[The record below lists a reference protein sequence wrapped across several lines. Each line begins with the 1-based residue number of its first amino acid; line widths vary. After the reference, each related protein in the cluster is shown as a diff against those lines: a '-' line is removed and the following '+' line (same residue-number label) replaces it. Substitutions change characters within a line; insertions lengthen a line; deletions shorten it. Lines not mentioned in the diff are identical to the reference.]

1 MLTIVRKALNTFF
14 LIVLLLLSAPT
25 LLFLTKWYYANLITQ
40 KTYVGVIDMPRVIE
54 KSEEVINAAKTLL
67 ASSDVRAVVINC
79 DGIGGNSGA
88 CQAIHSDIIKLKQ
101 IFKKPVLAYIE
112 DFSFAGSYFVATA
125 ADFIVSSE
133 GARIG
138 FFSTYLQ
145 KEENQ
150 ILVDNNE
157 DFSLSV
163 KGQLKMEIPL
173 KRKQIQQKTVALL
186 EKATMSGEQM
196 KEAGLVDFLGGNL
209 EVERVMRSKTVIEG
223 LVEKVHGSF
232 LEHFIFYAS
241 DLVRR
246 IMKSFSN
253 SR

>member
-25 LLFLTKWYYANLITQ
+25 LLFLTKWYYANLITK
-40 KTYVGVIDMPRVIE
+40 KTYVGVVDMPRVIE
-54 KSEEVINAAKTLL
+54 KSEEVINAAKTLF

-138 FFSTYLQ
+138 FFSTFLQ

-150 ILVDNNE
+150 IIRENNE

-173 KRKQIQQKTVALL
+173 KRKQIQQKTVA
-186 EKATMSGEQM
+186 
-196 KEAGLVDFLGGNL
+196 
-209 EVERVMRSKTVIEG
+209 
-223 LVEKVHGSF
+223 
-232 LEHFIFYAS
+232 Y
-241 DLVRR
+241 
-246 IMKSFSN
+246 
-253 SR
+253 

>member
-1 MLTIVRKALNTFF
+1 MLTMVRKVLNTFF
-14 LIVLLLLSAPT
+14 LIVLLLLSTPT
-25 LLFLTKWYYANLITQ
+25 LLFLTKWYYANLITK
-40 KTYVGVIDMPRVIE
+40 KTYVGVIDMPKVIE
-54 KSEEVINAAKTLL
+54 KSEEIINAAKTLL
-67 ASSDVRAVVINC
+67 ASSDVRAVIINC

-88 CQAIHSDIIKLKQ
+88 CQAIYSDIMKLKQ

-125 ADFIVSSE
+125 TDFIVSSE

-138 FFSTYLQ
+138 FFSSFLQ
-145 KEENQ
+145 KQESP
-150 ILVDNNE
+150 ILVENNE
-157 DFSLSV
+157 DFSSSV
-163 KGQLKMEIPL
+163 KGQLKIEIPL
-173 KRKQIQQKTVALL
+173 KRKQIQEKTVRLL
-186 EKATMSGEQM
+186 EKATMTGEQM
-196 KEAGLVDFLGGNL
+196 KEMGLVDFLGGNL
-209 EVERVMRSKTVIEG
+209 EVERVIRSKTVIEG

-232 LEHFIFYAS
+232 FEHFIFYAS